1 MDLNPKAFSGGQCTI
16 KHASLMHKWRSFSPP
31 MASVLCELIFLCNQ
45 DEVAKR
51 IRTLL
56 ERLQAWVDPFDLDV
70 FMPYVLSNIE
80 NQLSK
85 SSVSCCPGSVTN

>member
-1 MDLNPKAFSGGQCTI
+1 MGVLFPSNGL
-16 KHASLMHKWRSFSPP
+16 SLVR
-31 MASVLCELIFLCNQ
+31 IDFLCNQ